1 MRIAYISLHWPRSL
15 SSSVG
20 KKIGNQIRVWRNLG
34 HTVQFFSHLHSPHTD
49 EKLVEGQRF
58 YYQNDKGLLSSEWD
72 RITAAGKLL
81 ESVRIYQPDV
91 VYFRWGM
98 YVHPMKRV
106 FKIAPTVIEINTNDY
121 EEHKLLGFS
130 RDQYNQVT
138 RSILLGNAV
147 GHVFTS
153 KELSKDPVFTKFDK
167 PYTVITNGID
177 LEKTPFYPAPDNT
190 HPHLIFIGTPGMA
203 WHGVEKLV
211 WHGVEKLVL
220 FAQRFPDI
228 KIDIVGYKSFND
240 TSDIP
245 SNMVFHGY
253 QRGTQYENL
262 LSSADAA
269 IGTLSLHLN
278 GMQEASPF
286 KIRDCA
292 ARGIP
297 CILPYKDTDLYDLD
311 CRELLN
317 IPNTPDNTTTHGV
330 EIHDFVERMRGKR
343 LERSLVESR
352 IDIIQKEKTRLDFF
366 NLIFHQNGG

>member
-20 KKIGNQIRVWRNLG
+20 KKIDNQTRVWRSLG
-34 HTVQFFSHLHSPHTD
+34 HSVQFFSHLHSPHTN

-72 RITAAGKLL
+72 RISAARRLL
-81 ESVRIYQPDV
+81 ESVQIYQPDI
-91 VYFRWGM
+91 VYLRWGM
-98 YVHPMKRV
+98 YVFPMKKV
-106 FKIAPTVIEINTNDY
+106 FKIAPTIIEVNTNDY
-121 EEHKLLGFS
+121 EEHKLLGFP

-138 RSILLGNAV
+138 RSILLGNAA

-153 KELSKDPVFTKFDK
+153 KELAKDAVFTKFNK

-177 LEKTPFYPAPDNT
+177 LENTPFYPAPDNNP
-190 HPHLIFIGTPGMA
+190 PHLIFIGTPGMA

-211 WHGVEKLVL
+211 L
-220 FAQRFPDI
+220 FAQHFPDI
-228 KIDIVGYKSFND
+228 NINIVGYKSINS
-240 TSDIP
+240 TSNIP
-245 SNMVFHGY
+245 SNMIFHGY
-253 QRGTQYENL
+253 QRGNTYKKL

-269 IGTLSLHLN
+269 IGSLSLHLN
-278 GMQEASPF
+278 SMQEASPL

-317 IPNTPDNTTTHGV
+317 IPNTADNITTHGV
-330 EIHDFVERMRGKR
+330 EIHNFVDKMRGKR
-343 LERSLVESR
+343 LQRSSVESR
-352 IDIIQKEKTRLDFF
+352 IDIFQKEKTRVDFF
-366 NLIFHQNGG
+366 NSIFHQNRG

>member
-1 MRIAYISLHWPRSL
+1 MRIAYISLHWPRPL

-20 KKIGNQIRVWRNLG
+20 KKIDNQIRIWKNLG
-34 HTVQFFSHLHSPHTD
+34 HSVQFFSHLHTPHTN

-58 YYQNDKGLLSSEWD
+58 YYQNDKGLLSNEWN
-72 RITAAGKLL
+72 RITAAKRLL

-91 VYFRWGM
+91 VYLRWGM
-98 YVHPMKRV
+98 FVFPMKKV
-106 FKIAPTVIEINTNDY
+106 FKIAPTIIEVNTNDY
-121 EEHKLLGFS
+121 EEHKLLGFP
-130 RDQYNQVT
+130 RNQYNQVT
-138 RSILLGNAV
+138 RSILLGNAA

-153 KELSKDPVFTKFDK
+153 KELAKDAVFTKFNK

-177 LEKTPFYPAPDNT
+177 LENTPFYPAPNNAP
-190 HPHLIFIGTPGMA
+190 PHLIFIGTPGMA

-211 WHGVEKLVL
+211 L

-228 KIDIVGYKSFND
+228 IIDIVGYKFINSISN
-240 TSDIP
+240 IP

-253 QRGTQYENL
+253 QRGNKYEKL

-269 IGTLSLHLN
+269 IGTLSLHLK
-278 GMQEASPF
+278 GMQEASPL

-317 IPNTPDNTTTHGV
+317 IPNTPDNITTHGV
-330 EIHDFVERMRGKR
+330 GIRDFTKKMRGKR
-343 LERSLVESR
+343 LQRSSVENR
-352 IDIIQKEKTRLDFF
+352 IESVQKEKMRVDFF
-366 NLIFHQNGG
+366 NSIFHKNRV

>member
-20 KKIGNQIRVWRNLG
+20 KKIGKQIRVWRNFG
-34 HTVQFFSHLHSPHTD
+34 HTVQFFSHLHSAHAN

-58 YYQNDKGLLSSEWD
+58 YYKNNKWLFSSEWD
-72 RITAAGKLL
+72 RIAAARKLI

-106 FKIAPTVIEINTNDY
+106 FKTAPTIIEINTNDY
-121 EEHKLLGFS
+121 EEHKLLGFP

-138 RSILLGNAV
+138 RSVLLGNAD

-153 KELSKDPVFTKFDK
+153 RELAKDPVFTKFNK

-177 LEKTPFYPAPDNT
+177 LENTPFYPAPNNT
-190 HPHLIFIGTPGMA
+190 PPHLIFIGTPGMA
-203 WHGVEKLV
+203 WHGVEKLII
-211 WHGVEKLVL
+211 

-228 KIDIVGYKSFND
+228 YIDVVGYKSFSS
-240 TSDIP
+240 TSENP
-245 SNMVFHGY
+245 SNIIFHGY
-253 QRGTQYENL
+253 QRESQYEKL

-269 IGTLSLHLN
+269 VGTLSLHLK
-278 GMQEASPF
+278 GMQEASPL

-297 CILPYKDTDLYDLD
+297 CILPYEDTDLYDLD

-317 IPNTPDNTTTHGV
+317 IPNTPDNITTYGA
-330 EIHDFVERMRGKR
+330 EIHDFIEKMQGKR

-352 IDIIQKEKTRLDFF
+352 INITQKEKLRLDFL
-366 NLIFHQNGG
+366 NSIFHKNKG

>member
-1 MRIAYISLHWPRSL
+1 MRIAYISLHWPRPL

-34 HTVQFFSHLHSPHTD
+34 HTVQFLSHLHSAHAN

-58 YYQNDKGLLSSEWD
+58 YYQNDKGLFSSEWD
-72 RITAAGKLL
+72 RIAAARRLL
-81 ESVRIYQPDV
+81 ESARIYRPDV

-106 FKIAPTVIEINTNDY
+106 FKIAPTIIEINTNDY
-121 EEHKLLGFS
+121 EEHKLLGFP

-138 RSILLGNAV
+138 RSILLGNAS

-153 KELSKDPVFTKFDK
+153 KELAKDPVFTKFNK
-167 PYTVITNGID
+167 SYTVITNGID
-177 LEKTPFYPAPDNT
+177 LEDTPFYQAPDNT
-190 HPHLIFIGTPGMA
+190 PPRLIFIGTPGMA

-211 WHGVEKLVL
+211 L
-220 FAQRFPDI
+220 FAQRFPDLF
-228 KIDIVGYKSFND
+228 IDIVGYKSFN
-240 TSDIP
+240 SISEIP
-245 SNMVFHGY
+245 SNIIFHGF
-253 QRGTQYENL
+253 QRGTQYEEL

-269 IGTLSLHLN
+269 IGTLSLHLKS
-278 GMQEASPF
+278 MQEASPL

-297 CILPYKDTDLYDLD
+297 CILPYKDTDLYDLE
-311 CRELLN
+311 CLEILN
-317 IPNTPDNTTTHGV
+317 IPNTPDNITTHGV
-330 EIHDFVERMRGKR
+330 EIHDFVKRMRGKR

-352 IDIIQKEKTRLDFF
+352 IDLVQKEKKRLDFF
-366 NLIFHQNGG
+366 NLIFHQNEDDPT